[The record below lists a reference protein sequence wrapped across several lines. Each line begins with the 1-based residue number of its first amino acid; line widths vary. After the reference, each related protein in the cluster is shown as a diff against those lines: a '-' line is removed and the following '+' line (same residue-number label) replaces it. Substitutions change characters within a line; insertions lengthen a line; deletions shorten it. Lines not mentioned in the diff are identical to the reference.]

1 MAINK
6 NHLFDD
12 LNGIKCAI
20 VESDVTPQRTEF
32 IKRLLEF
39 NGFQVVIVPF
49 VASKKPAVAI
59 DPAAVTETAPTPV
72 ESFTIGVT
80 DLTFNS
86 TNAVFGRLLKTEK
99 GKIVTMAYW
108 QQKENI
114 SHDEI
119 PYFEFKG

>member
-32 IKRLLEF
+32 IKRLLEL

-49 VASKKPAVAI
+49 VSKKPIVAT

-86 TNAVFGRLLKTEK
+86 TNAIFGRLLKTEK

-108 QQKENI
+108 QQKENV

>member
-39 NGFQVVIVPF
+39 NGFKVVIVPF
-49 VASKKPAVAI
+49 ASKKPIVAT
-59 DPAAVTETAPTPV
+59 DPAAVTETAPAPV